1 MLKIVILGVAAGGGF
16 PQWNCNCEGCCAARA
31 EPTLR
36 EGQVS
41 VAVSADGKNWFLIN
55 ASPDIRQQI
64 NDTPCLHP
72 RQGRLR
78 DSPIAGV
85 ILTNGE
91 VDAITGLLSLR
102 EGSPFSIHGHTRVL
116 ETLDDNSIFDVL
128 DRTRVPRRAI
138 TLDVPFEPD
147 LPDGMPSGLVVEAFE
162 VPGKPAWYLEG
173 GARDGAD
180 APGDTLG
187 LLIRTIRDGPSLYV
201 ITACGG
207 VTDTLADRIRGAGM
221 VLFDGTLWR
230 DDELIRTG
238 LHTKTGQRMGHI
250 SVSGEDGAIAQ
261 LADLGI
267 GSRIFVHINNSN
279 PILRLGTPERAAVEA
294 AGWRVPSAGEEFT
307 L

>member
-1 MLKIVILGVAAGGGF
+1 MLKIVILGLAAGGGF
-16 PQWNCNCEGCCAARA
+16 PQWNCNCEGCRAARV
-31 EPTLR
+31 EPALR
-36 EGQVS
+36 EGQAS
-41 VAVSADGKNWFLIN
+41 VAVSADGEHWFLVN

-72 RQGRLR
+72 RDGRLR

-102 EGSPFSIHGHTRVL
+102 EGSPFSIHGHARVL
-116 ETLDDNSIFDVL
+116 ETLNDNGIFDVL

-138 TLDVPFEPD
+138 TLDAPFEPD
-147 LPDGMPSGLVVEAFE
+147 LPDGTPSGLVVEAFE

-173 GARDGAD
+173 GVRDGVD

-187 LLIRTIRDGPSLYV
+187 LRIAAVRGGPDLFV

-207 VTDTLADRIRGAGM
+207 VTDELAERIRGAGM
-221 VLFDGTLWR
+221 VLFDGTLWQ
-230 DDELIRTG
+230 DDELILAG

-250 SVSGEDGAIAQ
+250 SVSGEDGAIAR
-261 LADLGI
+261 LADLEI
-267 GSRIFVHINNSN
+267 GTKMFVHINNSN
-279 PILRLGTPERAAVEA
+279 PILRPGTAERAAVEA
-294 AGWRVPSAGEEFT
+294 AGWHVPSAGEAFT